1 MNNETI
7 ARRYSTALADVV
19 ISHKEADSVRAELA
33 TLGELFESNDQLKNV
48 FSNPS
53 ITHSNKEKVLD
64 ALMSK
69 AKPSKT
75 TSNFLK
81 VLLQN
86 GRLADIADINKRF
99 ASVLEERSGTVSAQ
113 IVSARELP
121 PDEKAEFEKNLQ
133 KITGKK
139 VNIKYEIDKDIIG
152 GVITRIGSTVYDGSV
167 KTKLETLKE
176 QLIGGSSVD
185 R

>member
-1 MNNETI
+1 MNSETI

-19 ISHKEADSVRAELA
+19 IGHNEAETVKAELA
-33 TLGELFESNDQLKNV
+33 MLGDMFEKNGDLQIV

-53 ITHSNKEKVLD
+53 ISHAGKEKVLD
-64 ALMSK
+64 ALIER

-86 GRLADIADINKRF
+86 GRLGDIADINKRF
-99 ASVLEERSGTVSAQ
+99 ASVLEDRSGVVAAEIT
-113 IVSARELP
+113 SARELP
-121 PDEKAEFEKNLQ
+121 AGERSEFGKNLER
-133 KITGKK
+133 ITGKK
-139 VNIKYEIDKDIIG
+139 VKIRYEIDPDIIG

-167 KTKLETLKE
+167 KTKLENLKE